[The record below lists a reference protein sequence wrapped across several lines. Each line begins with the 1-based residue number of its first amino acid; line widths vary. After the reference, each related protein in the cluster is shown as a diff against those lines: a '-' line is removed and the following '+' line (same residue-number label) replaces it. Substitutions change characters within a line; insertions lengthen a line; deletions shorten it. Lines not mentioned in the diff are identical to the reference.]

1 MATKRKRG
9 AGWEYC
15 VKRRRLLPR
24 PIYLTFNSEAEG
36 DAYIA
41 RLEQLLD
48 SGYVPPEFL
57 QAKNDRSTVADVIRK
72 YLLAAHVK
80 PNDRD
85 LLGVVYARIGSTRL
99 TAINHQWV
107 EDWVTGMKR
116 GDRLAPGT
124 IRHYVGALA
133 RCFDWGHR
141 QTIPEL
147 AVNPLRMLPKGY
159 ASYSPVDSVP
169 VEDVH
174 RDRRLSAAEEMAI
187 RKILAGEKPKGK
199 QRALTLEYR
208 PALICLFDLALETAM
223 RLSEMFTIEDG
234 QVDLPRRTI
243 FLEKT
248 KNGDKRQVPLSTV
261 AIAALERYLA
271 SAGTSSGYLF
281 PWYRGGDKRRVTSL
295 LSRQFGRIFQSAGC
309 VDLHYHDLRHEA
321 TSRFY
326 ERTTLS
332 DLQISKITG
341 HKDLRVLR
349 RYANLRASDLADRL
363 W

>member
-9 AGWEYC
+9 ARWEYC
-15 VKRRRLLPR
+15 VKRKHLLPKPLYLSFDSESEGDNYIERLERLL
-24 PIYLTFNSEAEG
+24 
-36 DAYIA
+36 D
-41 RLEQLLD
+41 Q
-48 SGYVPPEFL
+48 GYVPKEFL
-57 QAKNDRSTVADVIRK
+57 QTEAEFSTVGDVIRG

-85 LLGVVYARIGSTRL
+85 LVGVIYARIGKTRL
-99 TAINHQWV
+99 TAINYQWA
-107 EDWVTGMKR
+107 EDWIAGMKR
-116 GDRLAPGT
+116 AERFAPGT

-133 RCFDWGHR
+133 RCFDWAHR
-141 QTIPEL
+141 QAIPEL
-147 AVNPLRMLPKGY
+147 AVNPLRMLPRGY
-159 ASYSPVDSVP
+159 ASYGPADGAA

-174 RDRRLSAAEEMAI
+174 RDRRLSAEEEEAI
-187 RKILAGEKPKGK
+187 RRILAGEKPEGK
-199 QRALTLEYR
+199 QRALTLEHR
-208 PALICLFDLALETAM
+208 AALVCMFDLALETAM
-223 RLSEMFTIEDG
+223 RMGEIFTLEVA
-234 QVDLPRRTI
+234 QVDLPRRTV

-261 AIAALERYLA
+261 AVAALEHYLPNV
-271 SAGTSSGYLF
+271 SGRYLF
-281 PWYRGGDKRRVTSL
+281 PWFDGTNKKRVTSL
-295 LSRQFGRIFQSAGC
+295 LSRQFGRVFESAGC
-309 VDLHYHDLRHEA
+309 VDLHFHDLRHEA
-321 TSRFY
+321 TSRLY